1 MSTINPIF
9 RMQRT
14 MLEQSQKIAESNL
27 RFQRSAVHTMVG
39 SLDATKSVQKSGL
52 TLSKRTAEMYIDTL
66 AETESNARAVEELRT
81 AVDEQ
86 YAAVDE
92 IHDDAWEAFSEN
104 VEEAVSAYDDLNE
117 AQIDIVRETFETFLE
132 AQTDAQAVTED
143 AVTSA
148 EHVAEST
155 ADAAAEVAEEAAE
168 QATQQ
173 A

>member
-1 MSTINPIF
+1 MSTTNPIF

-14 MLEQSQKIAESNL
+14 MLEQSQKVAESNL
-27 RFQRSAVHTMVG
+27 RFQRSAVHTMIG

-52 TLSKRTAEMYIDTL
+52 TLSKRTAEMYLDAL

-86 YAAVDE
+86 YTAVDE

-117 AQIDIVRETFETFLE
+117 AQIEIVRETFETLLEARAE
-132 AQTDAQAVTED
+132 AQTATED
-143 AVTSA
+143 AVSSA
-148 EHVAEST
+148 ERVAEST
-155 ADAAAEVAEEAAE
+155 AEAAAEVAEEATE
-168 QATQQ
+168 QATEQ